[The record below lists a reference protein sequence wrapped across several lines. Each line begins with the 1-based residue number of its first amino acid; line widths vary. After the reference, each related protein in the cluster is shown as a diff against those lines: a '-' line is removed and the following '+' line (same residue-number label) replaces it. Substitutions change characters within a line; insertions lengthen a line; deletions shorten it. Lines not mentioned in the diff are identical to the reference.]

1 MSSNSEPIMQ
11 QLQHDFKEL
20 LALVSGPEAF
30 THSAYSIESRLFR
43 GLLALGK
50 ALLHL
55 FFITRAAEP
64 LRAPMLETSG
74 KTLRYHEK
82 RPRDYYSVFGK
93 LTFARPYYYLKGEAG
108 VCPLDAKL
116 SLPKRCYSDL
126 LREWA
131 TCGATEGSFRDSA
144 SLLQRILSLPLSL
157 QAVETMSAEDAVD
170 VQTFY
175 DSKLLSSP
183 PASPAALPAPEDAA
197 SVSAAPGSLLV
208 VQADGKGVPMVQS
221 PLESSPARLGKGEKR
236 GTKKEAIVTTLYTVA
251 PYVRTPQE
259 VLAALLREQPESDE
273 AKQDKTA
280 SSKADRPRPVDKE
293 LRATLDGKATAIG
306 RLSAQ
311 AAARE
316 QETITAKVALSD
328 GAEALQQ
335 QILTHLPGYTLV
347 LDIIHAGEYLWDTA
361 NALLGEKHSGRLGWL
376 SRQLGAVLSGDTQG
390 VISGLQQELEKPDC
404 SETQRKAFTRT
415 IGYYQRN
422 LPYMRYDHYLAQGWP
437 IGTGVVEG
445 ACAHLVKDRMEQ
457 SGMRWTKA
465 GAQAVLDLRSV
476 RLSGHWDAYWQF
488 HREQQHHRLYGSS
501 PATVPCNAGAEDTPE
516 TQMFRLAA

>member
-183 PASPAALPAPEDAA
+183 PASPSLRCKDCLRQRMRLPYPLHRAACWWCKPMARGCLWCSRPSKVAPHDWAKEK
-197 SVSAAPGSLLV
+197 SAA
-208 VQADGKGVPMVQS
+208 
-221 PLESSPARLGKGEKR
+221 R
-236 GTKKEAIVTTLYTVA
+236 KK
-251 PYVRTPQE
+251 
-259 VLAALLREQPESDE
+259 
-273 AKQDKTA
+273 
-280 SSKADRPRPVDKE
+280 
-293 LRATLDGKATAIG
+293 
-306 RLSAQ
+306 RLS
-311 AAARE
+311 
-316 QETITAKVALSD
+316 
-328 GAEALQQ
+328 
-335 QILTHLPGYTLV
+335 
-347 LDIIHAGEYLWDTA
+347 
-361 NALLGEKHSGRLGWL
+361 
-376 SRQLGAVLSGDTQG
+376 
-390 VISGLQQELEKPDC
+390 
-404 SETQRKAFTRT
+404 
-415 IGYYQRN
+415 
-422 LPYMRYDHYLAQGWP
+422 
-437 IGTGVVEG
+437 
-445 ACAHLVKDRMEQ
+445 
-457 SGMRWTKA
+457 
-465 GAQAVLDLRSV
+465 
-476 RLSGHWDAYWQF
+476 
-488 HREQQHHRLYGSS
+488 
-501 PATVPCNAGAEDTPE
+501 
-516 TQMFRLAA
+516 